1 MSRVPSWMPLIVCLL
16 LASATGEAA
25 SEVKSPRKPYTRNVA
40 IVLYEGV
47 EVLDFSGPAEV
58 FQAASGFGSVGQE
71 RAFKVYTVGRTKAP
85 LISQHF
91 IKVVPEYSIEDA
103 PKPDIIVLP
112 GGSTQVVLDD
122 PEFMKWIS
130 KAASESEL
138 ALTVCTGAM
147 TLGKA
152 GLLDGL
158 DATTYF
164 RAIDSLRKMAPKA
177 RIHHGRRFVDSGR
190 IVTTAGVSAGIDG
203 SLHVI
208 ARLLGKRV
216 ADETAQYMEYK
227 WTPEPYLL
235 TEYPLFNPSV
245 DDRGRAIQQAGIHA
259 QEKNGKAAE
268 AIYRELLKAQPG
280 DASVWSQ
287 LGQLL
292 AAMKEYD
299 GAIDAYAHAVESK
312 ELSKE
317 LRVRALYNTAC
328 LYSLK
333 TDNDRALDYLGKAVD
348 AGLKGNWALSDP
360 DLENVRKDP
369 RFQKL
374 ATRFK

>member
-1 MSRVPSWMPLIVCLL
+1 MSRVSSWMPLAVGLL

-25 SEVKSPRKPYTRNVA
+25 SETKSPRKPYTRNVA

-58 FQAASGFGSVGQE
+58 FQVASGFGAVGQE

-85 LISQHF
+85 LISQNF
-91 IKVVPEYSIEDA
+91 LKVIPEYSIGDA
-103 PKPDIIVLP
+103 PKPDIVVIP
-112 GGSTQVVLDD
+112 GGGTQVVLKDA
-122 PEFMKWIS
+122 EFMKWIS

-164 RAIDSLRKMAPKA
+164 RAIDRLQKMAPKA
-177 RIHHGRRFVDSGR
+177 RIHHGRRFIDAGR
-190 IVTTAGVSAGIDG
+190 VVTTAGVSAGIDG
-203 SLHVI
+203 SLHVV

-235 TEYPLFNPSV
+235 TEYSLFNPSL
-245 DDRGRAIQQAGIHA
+245 DERGRAIQQAGIHA
-259 QEKNGKAAE
+259 QEKNWKAAE
-268 AIYRELLKAQPG
+268 AAYRELLKAQPG
-280 DASVWSQ
+280 DASLWSQ
-287 LGQLL
+287 LAQTL

-299 GAIDAYAHAVESK
+299 GAIDAYARAAE
-312 ELSKE
+312 SKE

-369 RFQKL
+369 RFRKL
-374 ATRFK
+374 ATRLQ